1 MVNWTSCAT
10 FAFARLQL
18 GEFVTRPFVATGLL
32 GRVRFAK
39 KRSRLAFW
47 ARTTRSVDHELGL
60 VLASDREYLLS
71 MA

>member
-1 MVNWTSCAT
+1 M
-10 FAFARLQL
+10 
-18 GEFVTRPFVATGLL
+18 TRPFVAAGLL

-39 KRSRLAFW
+39 KRSRLAFR
-47 ARTTRSVDHELGL
+47 ARTTRPVDRELGL